1 MTVRQFP
8 ISSLL
13 LQSYILSP
21 HTHTSVVLWA
31 GNVPYELLGF
41 QGLELLFN
49 KCLLDKWVGQRAH
62 RDADAPHAS

>member
-1 MTVRQFP
+1 M
-8 ISSLL
+8 
-13 LQSYILSP
+13 
-21 HTHTSVVLWA
+21 VLWA